1 MDGKTNHRAE
11 VSRLRAE
18 IARRKRRGQGFDDL
32 ALRLAVLLDEISQI
46 RGGVKASPTQKIMN
60 IRG

>member
-1 MDGKTNHRAE
+1 MNGRTDHRAE

-18 IARRKRRGQGFDDL
+18 IARRRRAGKSFDDL

-46 RGGVKASPTQKIMN
+46 RGVKMTPVQRIKN
-60 IRG
+60 LR

>member
-1 MDGKTNHRAE
+1 MNGKDDQRAE

-18 IARRKRRGQGFDDL
+18 IARRRRAGKSFDDL
-32 ALRLAVLLDEISQI
+32 ALRLAVLDEVAQI
-46 RGGVKASPTQKIMN
+46 RGVKMTPTQKIMN

>member
-1 MDGKTNHRAE
+1 MNGKDDHRAE

-18 IARRKRRGQGFDDL
+18 IARRRRAGKSFDDL

-46 RGGVKASPTQKIMN
+46 RGVKMTPTQKIMN

>member
-1 MDGKTNHRAE
+1 MNGRDDQRAE
-11 VSRLRAE
+11 VARLRAE

-32 ALRLAVLLDEISQI
+32 ALRLAVLDEVAQI
-46 RGGVKASPTQKIMN
+46 RGVKMTPTQKIMN

>member
-1 MDGKTNHRAE
+1 MDGKTDHRAE

-18 IARRKRRGQGFDDL
+18 IARRRRAGKSFDDL
-32 ALRLAVLLDEISQI
+32 ALRLLVLLDEVAQI
-46 RGGVKASPTQKIMN
+46 RGVKMTPTQKIMN